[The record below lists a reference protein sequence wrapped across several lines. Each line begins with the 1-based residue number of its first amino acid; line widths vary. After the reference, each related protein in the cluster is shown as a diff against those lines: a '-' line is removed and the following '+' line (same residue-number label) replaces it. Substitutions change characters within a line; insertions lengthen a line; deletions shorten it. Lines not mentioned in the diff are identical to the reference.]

1 MKTGSAT
8 GSWQPPVSGFLFPAF
23 NDRNTDI
30 HSILYYSKNPEEL
43 QQDFIDHVL
52 GCTPPLSASG
62 QKETFQNMIADALGD
77 DCHYEVVK
85 NLHEN
90 LHEMVEVSKDN
101 PEPLTLSKRDV
112 RCVLEES
119 GVPDEKIQFFEK
131 EFEEVV
137 KPDTPI
143 LVSNIAETRKF
154 SIETPDVVIKVNPER
169 MDLVETR
176 VIDGRACLVIPV
188 DDYLE
193 VNGMPVSV
201 EGSSSEEAA
210 AALSD

>member
-1 MKTGSAT
+1 
-8 GSWQPPVSGFLFPAF
+8 
-23 NDRNTDI
+23 
-30 HSILYYSKNPEEL
+30 
-43 QQDFIDHVL
+43 
-52 GCTPPLSASG
+52 
-62 QKETFQNMIADALGD
+62 MIADALGTTAIMR
-77 DCHYEVVK
+77 VVK
-85 NLHEN
+85 IC
-90 LHEMVEVSKDN
+90 MKTCMRWSRVRKTIRN
-101 PEPLTLSKRDV
+101 PLPCQARCTLCSRK
-112 RCVLEES
+112 S

-143 LVSNIAETRKF
+143 LVSISRRHANF

-193 VNGMPVSV
+193 VTGMPVSV
-201 EGSSSEEAA
+201 EGSSSEGAA
-210 AALSD
+210 AALSDLIVS